1 MIIKKCQEGFG
12 MVKRSSVVIK
22 MVRITKKFPG
32 VMANDKIN
40 FEVRKGEIHAL
51 LGENGAGKTTLM
63 NILYG
68 LYRPDAGEIYIRGKK
83 VAIKSPNDAIGH
95 KVGMIHQHFTLVPP
109 FTVTQ
114 NIILGLKFPKGVL
127 KVGLAEKRVT
137 ELSEKYGLKV
147 DPRAQVWQL
156 SVGEQQRVEILKAL
170 YRGAETLILDEPTSV
185 LTPKEVQDLF
195 KTLRSLTKAGASIV
209 FISHKLD
216 EVMEISDRVTVL
228 RDGKFVATKKTSTTN
243 KRKLARLMV
252 KREVIF
258 RLRKLKAK
266 LGKPALETK
275 KVSALSDRKL
285 LALKEVSLLVR
296 EGEILGVAGV
306 AGNGQKELAEVIAG
320 IRKATEGKVIVK
332 GKDMTNHP
340 PSEIVEAGVGRIP
353 EDRIDIGLIADLSV
367 KENLVLETLRD
378 FSDRAVLF
386 FPEGVFLNHSAIDK
400 YADKLIS
407 EFNVITPSREAPSKT
422 LSGGNLQRLILARV
436 LARNPKILVASEPTR
451 GLDVGATEYIRRK
464 LLEQKKRGAAILL
477 ISGDLEEILT
487 LSDRIAVIYE
497 GKIMGIVPAR
507 KAKIER
513 IGLMMAGTPLRK
525 VGR

>member
-1 MIIKKCQEGFG
+1 
-12 MVKRSSVVIK
+12 MVRRLPVAIK
-22 MVRITKKFPG
+22 MVGITKKFPG
-32 VMANDKIN
+32 VIANNKIN

-83 VAIKSPNDAIGH
+83 VTIRTPNDAIGH

-127 KVGLAEKRVT
+127 KVGQAEKRVT

-170 YRGAETLILDEPTSV
+170 YRGAEILILDEPTSV
-185 LTPKEVQDLF
+185 LTPGEVRDMF
-195 KTLRSLTKAGASIV
+195 KTLRSLAKAGTSIV

-216 EVMEISDRVTVL
+216 EVMKICDKVTVL

-243 KRKLARLMV
+243 KRELARLMV

-258 RLRKLKAK
+258 RLKKPKAK

-285 LALKEVSLLVR
+285 LALKEISLSVR

-306 AGNGQKELAEVIAG
+306 SGNGQRELAEVIAG
-320 IRKATEGKVIVK
+320 IRKATGGKVIVK
-332 GKDMTNHP
+332 GKDMTNRS

-353 EDRIDIGLIADLSV
+353 EDRIDMGLIMDLSV
-367 KENLVLETLRD
+367 KENLVMETLRD

-386 FPEGVFLNHSAIDK
+386 FPKGVFLNHSAIDK

-407 EFNVITPSREAPSKT
+407 EFKVITPSREAPSRT
-422 LSGGNLQRLILARV
+422 LSGGNLQRVILARV
-436 LARNPKILVASEPTR
+436 LTRNPKILVASEPTR

-477 ISGDLEEILT
+477 ISEDLEEIIT
-487 LSDRIAVIYE
+487 LSDRIAVMYE
-497 GKIMGIVPAR
+497 GRIMGIVPAG
-507 KAKIER
+507 KAKIEK
-513 IGLMMAGTPLRK
+513 IGLMMAGTPLSK
-525 VGR
+525 IGR